1 MVLAFNIFGGVIMTH
16 SCSIYFKQWTSEV
29 MFLFFA
35 KVLKLGR
42 DYWFLV
48 SASNYNWNQ
57 VVCTLL
63 GPNGKLKI
71 IKSDDSVHHQQQLR
85 ARCIFKF
92 VEMQPSCKE
101 LLLQQKKNN
110 QSARKT
116 VNVLRAKVR
125 FLRVKVKKWN
135 VKLREVPFIFIPATK
150 SSHFPSQDF
159 TPFCNLDPTASFDTE
174 LSTLSEIST
183 FWGYEW
189 SLEISRN
196 IKESPEISR
205 NL

>member
-1 MVLAFNIFGGVIMTH
+1 M
-16 SCSIYFKQWTSEV
+16 
-29 MFLFFA
+29 
-35 KVLKLGR
+35 
-42 DYWFLV
+42 
-48 SASNYNWNQ
+48 
-57 VVCTLL
+57 CTLP

-71 IKSDDSVHHQQQLR
+71 IKSDDSVHHQHQQLR

-101 LLLQQKKNN
+101 LRLHK
-110 QSARKT
+110 RKIISQRERQLMFCGPRY
-116 VNVLRAKVR
+116 V

-135 VKLREVPFIFIPATK
+135 VKLRDVPFIFIPATK

-174 LSTLSEIST
+174 LPTLSEIST

-196 IKESPEISR
+196 MKEYQGISR
-205 NL
+205 NLEESLNIA